1 MATFLTTSK
10 MDPALAARI
19 ERAITGRNKPLISR
33 RLIALTRF
41 GLVAGIVVALYVVI
55 TGTRRDRQA
64 LEQARA
70 ELLADVEGRAAELG
84 DRERTAFVG
93 VESWLARV
101 AAPDAPAEVV
111 PQELS
116 RPGALSEALDRP
128 LLYVR
133 GELDGFAGAE
143 RLTSTLAESHK
154 DAVLLCLKEPPRS
167 RTEAGLIESVFLAYG
182 GGPPLEARTPRALRL
197 AELPRSLPLFEA
209 AWADGV
215 RSADSFQRIADL
227 RRELDAFDVERV
239 KRAANAELLL
249 AVVDEP
255 GDAKVPAT
263 LEGERPH
270 VVRVALVDL
279 AADKLWLFVKRSV
292 DPSWISEKRRSTYA
306 RGLDGCAV
314 AFDVHERLAKGP

>member
-1 MATFLTTSK
+1 
-10 MDPALAARI
+10 
-19 ERAITGRNKPLISR
+19 
-33 RLIALTRF
+33 
-41 GLVAGIVVALYVVI
+41 
-55 TGTRRDRQA
+55 
-64 LEQARA
+64 
-70 ELLADVEGRAAELG
+70 LADVEGRAAELG

-101 AAPDAPAEVV
+101 AAPDAPAEVI

-154 DAVLLCLKEPPRS
+154 DAVLLCLKEPPKS
-167 RTEAGLIESVFLAYG
+167 RTEAGLIESVHLAYG

-197 AELPRSLPLFEA
+197 AELPRSLRCFEA

-227 RRELDAFDVERV
+227 RSRARRLRRGEGEESRER
-239 KRAANAELLL
+239 RAAPRRGRRARWTRRCLPRWRGSVLTSF
-249 AVVDEP
+249 AS
-255 GDAKVPAT
+255 
-263 LEGERPH
+263 
-270 VVRVALVDL
+270 
-279 AADKLWLFVKRSV
+279 RS
-292 DPSWISEKRRSTYA
+292 SISPRTSC
-306 RGLDGCAV
+306 GSS
-314 AFDVHERLAKGP
+314 